1 MSLNVTI
8 PDTFN
13 GPLGLLHSLIVRDEI
28 DIYDIPIAKLT
39 ASYCEEI
46 EKMEVINID
55 EGAEFLDL
63 ASRLKEIKLRML
75 LPPEEALD
83 GEEDDDDD
91 AFDPRSSL
99 VEALLEYRRF
109 KDAAKILDE
118 LADEQSRRHPR
129 IAPKMQFRFV
139 EADDTHDS
147 DSLSLFMAMQN
158 MLARMSAPEIIESHE
173 IPVSTRIEQIQEV
186 LRQRERT
193 RFSLLL
199 STRPNRNEMVAFFV
213 ALLEL
218 IRRGLATARQADN
231 YSDIIIEMRQR
242 QTQDS
247 GHMHHRRHPR
257 SRPGKCFPEAVF
269 LRRAGGTAVKVGA
282 PISIRTVPALFP
294 CSVAAAVSHRR
305 KIQHRGVVAA
315 LFGPIQRQRTRS
327 GEA

>member
-75 LPPEEALD
+75 LPPEEILD
-83 GEEDDDDD
+83 GEDEDEDD

-109 KDAAKILDE
+109 KDAARLLTD
-118 LADEQSRRHPR
+118 LADEQARRHPR
-129 IAPKMQFRFV
+129 VAPRMQFRFV
-139 EADDTHDS
+139 ETDGADGA
-147 DSLSLFMAMQN
+147 DSLELFWAMQN
-158 MLARMSAPEIIESHE
+158 LQARLMMEGGDGADIIQATD
-173 IPVSTRIEQIQEV
+173 IPISTRIEQIQEV
-186 LRQRERT
+186 LTRRERT

-199 STRPNRNEMVAFFV
+199 STRPDRNEMVGFFV

-218 IRRGLATARQADN
+218 LRRGGVTARQTDN
-231 YSDIIIEMRQR
+231 FSDIILELR
-242 QTQDS
+242 
-247 GHMHHRRHPR
+247 GGAGEEGGVAHPGR
-257 SRPGKCFPEAVF
+257 IRPGRCFPEASCMRRTGGAGA
-269 LRRAGGTAVKVGA
+269 RRARAVFPCAAAMGVGA
-282 PISIRTVPALFP
+282 RAKVRVRAVVSGLFAP
-294 CSVAAAVSHRR
+294 VRVRV
-305 KIQHRGVVAA
+305 RGG
-315 LFGPIQRQRTRS
+315 LG
-327 GEA
+327 

>member
-75 LPPEEALD
+75 LPPEEAID

-109 KDAAKILDE
+109 KDAAKLLEE
-118 LADEQSRRHPR
+118 LAEEQSLRHPR
-129 IAPKMQFRFV
+129 IAPRMQFRII
-139 EADDTHDS
+139 EAEDENDS
-147 DSLSLFMAMQN
+147 DSLSLFLAMQN
-158 MLARMSAPEIIESHE
+158 MLTRMAAPEVIESHE
-173 IPVSTRIEQIQEV
+173 IPISTRIEQIQEV
-186 LRQRERT
+186 LRQRDRT

-199 STRPNRNEMVAFFV
+199 STQPDRREMVAFFI

-218 IRRGLATARQADN
+218 IRRGQATARQTDDFT
-231 YSDIIIEMRQR
+231 DIIIELREQR
-242 QTQDS
+242 KMEDGS
-247 GHMHHRRHPR
+247 GFHRFHPLP
-257 SRPGKCFPEAVF
+257 RPGRCFPEAPLSRRLTGKQRVGKGTTSAPAGLF
-269 LRRAGGTAVKVGA
+269 THPSGARQRRVKRVNPSSSRVATLFKPVYRCGRAGGIA
-282 PISIRTVPALFP
+282 
-294 CSVAAAVSHRR
+294 
-305 KIQHRGVVAA
+305 
-315 LFGPIQRQRTRS
+315 
-327 GEA
+327 